1 MNTPTLGRTITYPS
15 LEDRVVLITGGARG
29 LGRVMALDLLAQ
41 GARLMLTAAR
51 SQGELDD
58 TLKASDAIAPDRTRT
73 MLADVSVWGH
83 CQKVAA
89 ETKAAF
95 GRIDVLINNAARSP
109 FEPDAVPGVRPKFW
123 EAEVEDYQRMVDT
136 NFVGPFLMAKAVIP
150 DMIAAGFG
158 KIINISTSRSTMLVS
173 GSGPYGAC
181 KAGLEAATVA
191 WARDL
196 EGTGITANVLLPGGP
211 ADTALLPGGG
221 KGDLVDVSFKAG
233 KGPLGLEGQGSGDGA
248 LPPEIMGPPTLWL
261 CADDSNDYSGRRV
274 VARDWDPDLP
284 PEQAVAMAMQPR
296 GGPPRVM

>member
-1 MNTPTLGRTITYPS
+1 MITYPS
-15 LEDRVVLITGGARG
+15 LKDRVVIITGGARG
-29 LGRVMALDLLAQ
+29 LGRIMALDLLAQ

-58 TLKASDAIAPDRTRT
+58 TLKAAEAIAPGRTRT
-73 MLADVSVWGH
+73 MLADVSDWGD

-89 ETKAAF
+89 ETKNAF
-95 GRIDVLINNAARSP
+95 GRIDVLINNAARAP
-109 FEPDAVPGVRPKFW
+109 FEANSVPGVRPKFW
-123 EAEVEDYQRMVDT
+123 DAKVEGYQHMVDT

-158 KIINISTSRSTMLVS
+158 KIINISTSRPTMLFS

-191 WARDL
+191 WAKDL
-196 EGTGITANVLLPGGP
+196 EGTGVTANVLLPGGP

-221 KGDLVDVSFKAG
+221 KGDLVDATYRAG
-233 KGPLGLEGQGSGDGA
+233 RGPLGLEGQGGGKGV
-248 LPPEIMGPPTLWL
+248 LPPEIMGPPALWM
-261 CADDSNDYSGRRV
+261 CADESNDYNGRRV

-284 PEQAVAMAMQPR
+284 AEQAVAMAMQPKS
-296 GGPPRVM
+296 GPPLVM